1 MDRVEYNYFFKENI
15 TVPKTWENH
24 VQNMLQKFDKE
35 LRIKWLPK
43 PLSNFIIRL
52 QNKNKIKEI
61 KSSFGELKVIGDFS
75 PKFKQIIKETK
86 KNVETLVNSVD
97 REVLRKLL
105 SKVGFIII
113 VVIVVKV
120 VKNNGSFTKY
130 IPSS

>member
-1 MDRVEYNYFFKENI
+1 MDRVEYNYFFKGNI

-86 KNVETLVNSVD
+86 EKCRDTCELCGSGGSEKVTIKSWVYNYCSNC
-97 REVLRKLL
+97 
-105 SKVGFIII
+105 SK
-113 VVIVVKV
+113 
-120 VKNNGSFTKY
+120 
-130 IPSS
+130 SSKK